1 MGTMTMQEV
10 NLSPGEI
17 IEILGNNKLRIIQDK
32 NNYCF
37 SQDSILLSGFVKV
50 RYGERVI
57 DLGTGC
63 AIIPLMIYNPTKKN
77 TIFAVEIQEKLANI
91 ARRNV
96 SLNNLEESISV
107 ISDDMRNL
115 FKQFQSESFDVAT
128 ANPPYI
134 PLGKGKQNVR
144 KSQLLARHEI
154 NIDLESLIS
163 ICHFLLK
170 KRGRLYLIHRAD
182 RLIPVVMLLKKYQF
196 EPKLLQFIHTRKN
209 EKAKRFLIES
219 RKEGGT
225 ELEVLSPRLLNH

>member
-144 KSQLLARHEI
+144 NSQLLARHEV

-182 RLIPVVMLLKKYQF
+182 RFVPVVMLLKKYQF

>member
-1 MGTMTMQEV
+1 MTMQEI

-17 IEILGNNKLRIIQDK
+17 IEIMGKNNLRIIQDK

-37 SQDSILLSGFVKV
+37 SQDSILLSEFVKV

-134 PLGKGKQNVR
+134 PLGKGKQNIR
-144 KSQLLARHEI
+144 DSQLLARHEI

-163 ICHFLLK
+163 ICNFLLK

-182 RLIPVVMLLKKYQF
+182 RFIPVVMLLKKYQF